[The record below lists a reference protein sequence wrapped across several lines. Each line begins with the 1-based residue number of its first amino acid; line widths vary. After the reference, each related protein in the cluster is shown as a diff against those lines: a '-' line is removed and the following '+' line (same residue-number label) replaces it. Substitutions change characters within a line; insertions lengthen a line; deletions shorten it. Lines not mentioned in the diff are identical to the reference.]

1 VRYPYERFLRF
12 LVSRKVPVDR
22 TVGRYGLPL
31 VGGLWE
37 AECRTD
43 IRKTAPYSV
52 TQYID
57 ADDDQEMVV
66 TAGFLE
72 WAEKEGIRPLW
83 EIQKE
88 FGGRPPSPELDTA
101 FQIFVNPFSRA
112 VVGMMLLSQ
121 ATTEEVVELVTGRFD
136 LGVDLDVI
144 GAYTKIF
151 WDTKLL
157 GRTGWRSFIEELKTK
172 EEKHFISLGLQ
183 SPTVE
188 EVRQYLGMNTCFTP
202 EDIATRIMSRSFA
215 QYESAMDQ
223 PDPESANAV
232 MWADLAL
239 RAMKELRE
247 TKRVASKEDD
257 GLPSGDFNGMF
268 SVQVEKIEHI
278 SLAELQGQVSPRDD
292 AKSSGD
298 E

>member
-1 VRYPYERFLRF
+1 MRYPYERFLRF

-22 TVGRYGLPL
+22 TLGRYGLPS

-43 IRKTAPYSV
+43 LRKTAPYSV

-66 TAGFLE
+66 TAGFLD

-88 FGGRPPSPELDTA
+88 FGGRPPAPELDTA
-101 FQIFVNPFSRA
+101 FQIFVNPFSRS
-112 VVGMMLLSQ
+112 VVGMMLLSR
-121 ATTEEVVELVTGRFD
+121 ATTEEIVELITGRF
-136 LGVDLDVI
+136 GVDLDALEV
-144 GAYTKIF
+144 YTKIF

-157 GRTGWRSFIEELKTK
+157 GRTGWRTFIDDLKTK
-172 EEKHFISLGLQ
+172 EERHFISLGLQ
-183 SPTVE
+183 APTTE
-188 EVRQYLGMNTCFTP
+188 EIRQYLGMNTCFTP
-202 EDIATRIMSRSFA
+202 EDIAERIMSKSYA
-215 QYESAMDQ
+215 QFESAMEQ
-223 PDPESANAV
+223 PDPEAAGAV
-232 MWADLAL
+232 KWADLAL
-239 RAMKELRE
+239 RAAKEIRE
-247 TKRVASKEDD
+247 TKRSSAADDD

-268 SVQVEKIEHI
+268 SVQVEKVEHI

-292 AKSSGD
+292 AKPSGD